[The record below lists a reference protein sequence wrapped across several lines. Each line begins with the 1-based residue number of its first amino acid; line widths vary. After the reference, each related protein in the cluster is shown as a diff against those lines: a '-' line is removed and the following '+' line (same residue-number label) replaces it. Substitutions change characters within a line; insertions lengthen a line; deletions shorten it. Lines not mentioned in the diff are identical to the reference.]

1 MIQRIFSPFIGLAID
16 DSHWYLFLSVM
27 VIEETIAK
35 YVTHEFFFSYQRKKK
50 KKKTPAFQVLS
61 LDSLTCEKAF

>member
-1 MIQRIFSPFIGLAID
+1 
-16 DSHWYLFLSVM
+16 M

-35 YVTHEFFFSYQRKKK
+35 YVTHEFFFFPTKEKKK